1 MEGSCIIKW
10 VRLKVGQLGVVY
22 GHKDQTFICV
32 SHPLTD
38 YRVVHLHVW
47 HNIAIYQ
54 HKCWQC
60 VHTSR
65 RSSNVRLRD
74 GHRQMDKIKQ
84 FGFF

>member
-1 MEGSCIIKW
+1 MDTKIKPSS
-10 VRLKVGQLGVVY
+10 
-22 GHKDQTFICV
+22 V
-32 SHPLTD
+32 SVTLTTD